1 MTCAIP
7 TAGSKG
13 YFFLTQRANRKQ
25 LSPKTQIS
33 FYSEEWIGDSPCVK
47 KKKMWR
53 APTGGAPGGSCVL
66 GSSQFSMSF
75 PRNAFLILTH
85 TFWYTHS
92 HSAEPLPASIFPGYF
107 TNAYPEPPILTLSHG
122 SNCYSI
128 FAPVLK
134 RCERQMS
141 VFQVSE
147 RWAPLSVLAAAPLL
161 RERGC
166 SCLCTEL
173 LEREWGRM

>member
-1 MTCAIP
+1 M
-7 TAGSKG
+7 
-13 YFFLTQRANRKQ
+13 Q
-25 LSPKTQIS
+25 
-33 FYSEEWIGDSPCVK
+33 
-47 KKKMWR
+47 R
-53 APTGGAPGGSCVL
+53 APTGGAPGGSYVL

-107 TNAYPEPPILTLSHG
+107 TNAYPQPPIFTLSHG

-147 RWAPLSVLAAAPLL
+147 RWASLSVLAAALLL

-173 LEREWGRM
+173 LEREWGRMWVPGLLLVVWKELLPGRGEECKWRSSILQGEKGKRKKN